1 MALSNKG
8 GMPTVG
14 APPKKN
20 NVLVFFLIS
29 NYDWIIFCS
38 ILDS

>member
-8 GMPTVG
+8 GVPTVG

-20 NVLVFFLIS
+20 NVLVFFLYQTMIG
-29 NYDWIIFCS
+29 
-38 ILDS
+38 

>member
-20 NVLVFFLIS
+20 NVLVFSYIKL
-29 NYDWIIFCS
+29 
-38 ILDS
+38 